1 MNNMYWKIPN
11 IPRIKSNN
19 LLENEIA
26 AQMQSRVRRYSF
38 PRSVYVRNCIWH
50 IFIILMQSTNNEK
63 HL

>member
-26 AQMQSRVRRYSF
+26 AQMQSRVRGYSLGSF
-38 PRSVYVRNCIWH
+38 HIKNCIW
-50 IFIILMQSTNNEK
+50 ITLIILMQSTNNEK